1 MPPHDAFGNEWA
13 LLKFAKRR
21 PVPMVRKPTPSMCI
35 AASSTLTLNSPDLK
49 NAMLPRAD
57 SPVIR
62 LATVADV
69 PQLARLYYETV
80 IHNGGQH
87 YTEAQTQAWASF
99 AHDQTAFAQFVT
111 AATTFLLEADGD
123 ILGFAGLAQDGHVT
137 AIYVRSDRLGQG
149 IGSQLLQTLLQSAAR
164 QGIQRLYAE
173 ASEFSMG
180 LFLKFGFQQF
190 DTEVVDRNGVQFQ
203 RYLVEKTLD

>member
-1 MPPHDAFGNEWA
+1 
-13 LLKFAKRR
+13 
-21 PVPMVRKPTPSMCI
+21 
-35 AASSTLTLNSPDLK
+35 
-49 NAMLPRAD
+49 MLPPAD
-57 SPVIR
+57 SPIIR

-111 AATTFLLEADGD
+111 AVTTFLLEADGD
-123 ILGFAGLAQDGHVT
+123 ILGFAGLAPDGHVT

-149 IGSQLLQTLLQSAAR
+149 IGSRLMETLLSHADAE
-164 QGIQRLYAE
+164 GIHRLYAE
-173 ASEFSMG
+173 ASKFSLG

-190 DTEVVDRNGVQFQ
+190 DIEVVDRNGVQFQ
-203 RYLVEKTLD
+203 RYLVEKT